1 LEVFMSNKKMRT
13 AEEKL
18 AIVLEGIKGEISV
31 SELCRKYGLS
41 QSVYYKWRDKF
52 FEGGKKA
59 LVSSSENGLN
69 KSDKAKIEE
78 LEKVIGRQTVVIEVL
93 KKNINMT

>member
-1 LEVFMSNKKMRT
+1 MSNKKMRT

-18 AIVLEGIKGEISV
+18 AIILEGIKGEISV

-59 LVSSSENGLN
+59 LVSSSENGSN